1 MDDNTLPSRSSE
13 AFHAILTTLGD
24 TERALQS
31 RGDLDELAL
40 LESYQWM
47 FSLLQVG
54 LLGQVWADPSRPRFV
69 DIVGPYLKWGGDNA
83 DAFYQYA
90 KLDPARTYRVTGQRG
105 DASYLSLTVY
115 GGPDDGHY
123 SDRIVGSLNDRQV
136 DIAADGTFEL
146 WLSPELQDGPTIL
159 LAPDAVAA
167 LTRDYLDDPVSGR
180 RATWSIEAVEPAKKQ
195 ALTDA
200 DLGRRLTAADTW
212 LRDQAAIVLGIGDA
226 NTVDEPYPVPTATF
240 GWAAGD
246 AAYAMGSFVL
256 DEDQVMLVRG
266 RSPEC
271 AFWNVCLWNPFLHTF
286 DYAYDR
292 VTINGTQVVYEPDG
306 SWEIAIAAQDPGHP
320 NWISTQ
326 GHRSGRIW
334 FRWFLPGHTPDRPTV
349 EVRKVGA

>member
-1 MDDNTLPSRSSE
+1 MDDITLPSQSSE
-13 AFHAILTTLGD
+13 AFHAILATLGE
-24 TERALQS
+24 TERTLQA

-54 LLGQVWADPSRPRFV
+54 LLGQVWADPARPRFV

-105 DASYLSLTVY
+105 DAAYLSLTVY

-136 DIAADGTFEL
+136 DIASDGTFEL
-146 WLSPELQDGPTIL
+146 WLSPEQQDGPTIL
-159 LAPDAVAA
+159 LSPDAVVA

-180 RATWSIEAVEPAKKQ
+180 RATWSIEAVEPAAKQ
-195 ALTDA
+195 PLTDA
-200 DLGRRLTAADTW
+200 DLARRLTAANTW
-212 LRDQAAIVLGIGDA
+212 LRDQAAIVLGIGEA
-226 NTVDEPYPVPTATF
+226 NTVDEPYPVPTTTF

-256 DEDQVMLVRG
+256 DEDHVMLVRG

-292 VTINGTQVVYEPDG
+292 VTINGTQVDYEPDG

-326 GHRSGRIW
+326 GHGPGRIW
-334 FRWFLPGHTPDRPTV
+334 FRWFLPEHTPDRPTV
-349 EVRKVGA
+349 EVRKVVA